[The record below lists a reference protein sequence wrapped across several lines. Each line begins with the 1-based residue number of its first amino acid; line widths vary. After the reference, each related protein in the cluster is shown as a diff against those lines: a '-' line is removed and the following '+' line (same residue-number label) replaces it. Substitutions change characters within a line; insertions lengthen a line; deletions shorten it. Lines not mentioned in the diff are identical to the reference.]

1 MDIYELVFN
10 LKADAKD
17 ANIKIRTVCKEAGV
31 DPSTPGHW
39 DNRKVE
45 PRLSTVNKLREAL
58 ERLKRKKAEEH
69 HA

>member
-1 MDIYELVFN
+1 MDIYELVYN

-17 ANIKIRTVCKEAGV
+17 AGIKMRAVCKEAEV

-39 DNRKVE
+39 DKRKVE
-45 PRLSTVNKLREAL
+45 PRISTVNKLRDAL
-58 ERLKRKKAEEH
+58 ERLKKKKAENG